1 MKRHLNASPVA
12 RSVYGRGMKKKL
24 TVVSGRGVHG
34 YCATESNLEAS
45 AIAVF
50 SLDPDVI
57 RIEPQPCVFDMV
69 SLSEYQNH
77 EAYHA
82 ATRGRQLAKRYTPDF
97 RLSFEGGDQVLVEIK
112 HSRLIAK
119 DASILSYPE
128 KLACLGVKLCIFSEE
143 DINPELSYNAKLLR
157 SVARYKNKF
166 MPFNNAPLGLRVGPA
181 LFSEYC
187 DAGYSSEEVFSW
199 IVSGDLKVNLSK
211 ARIGRYSNLF
221 PSFGSKDHLRVLRY
235 D

>member
-1 MKRHLNASPVA
+1 M
-12 RSVYGRGMKKKL
+12 
-24 TVVSGRGVHG
+24 TVVSGRAVQG
-34 YCATESNLEAS
+34 YCATESNLEAA

-69 SLSEYQNH
+69 SLSKYENH
-77 EAYHA
+77 EAYNTA
-82 ATRGRQLAKRYTPDF
+82 ARNRRLTKRYTPDF

-128 KLACLGVKLCIFSEE
+128 RLAEVGIKLCIFSEA

-157 SVARYKNKF
+157 SVARYKNNF
-166 MPFNNAPLGLRVGPA
+166 MPFNSAPINLRAGSA

-187 DAGYSSEEVFSW
+187 DAGYSSGQVFSW

-211 ARIGRYSNLF
+211 SRIGPYSNLC
-221 PSFGSKDHLRVLRY
+221 PSFGNKDHLRVLRY